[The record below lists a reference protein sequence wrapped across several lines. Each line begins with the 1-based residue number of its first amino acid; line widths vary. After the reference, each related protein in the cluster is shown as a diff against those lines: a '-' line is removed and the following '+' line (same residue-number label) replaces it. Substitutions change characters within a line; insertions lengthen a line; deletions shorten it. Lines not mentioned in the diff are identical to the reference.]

1 METIQQFINRNIS
14 TYQQH
19 GNVSEETI
27 AKYDKLFKG
36 KFPQEIIWI
45 WRNMGFGV
53 FEDGY
58 LQIVNPEEYAFAFD
72 YVDKILEPTIIW
84 GITAL
89 GDLLLWE
96 GNKNWTIS
104 EDEGNRV
111 KIINIRKCQSRALN
125 SMQGTLDVFF
135 DEYFIGHKNYFDSK
149 AFLEIKGKMLK
160 LEYGQCYGYVPAL
173 SLGGKVSNNNLQ
185 IVDVKSYIEV
195 IGQSVGKIIDL
206 G

>member
-1 METIQQFINRNIS
+1 MERLTFEEKNINNYKKQSDVSSGIINKFTDILPNELINIWK
-14 TYQQH
+14 T
-19 GNVSEETI
+19 
-27 AKYDKLFKG
+27 
-36 KFPQEIIWI
+36 
-45 WRNMGFGV
+45 MGFGIY
-53 FEDGY
+53 EDGFIQ
-58 LQIVNPEEYAFAFD
+58 LINPDEFEFVFD
-72 YVDKILEPTIIW
+72 YIDKLLEPSIVF
-84 GITAL
+84 GYTAL
-89 GDLLLWE
+89 GDLLIWE

-135 DEYFIGHKNYFDSK
+135 DEYFIGHKDYFDSK
-149 AFLEIKGKMLK
+149 AFLEIKGKMPK

-173 SLGGKVSNNNLQ
+173 SLGGKASNNNLQ